1 MKYFPGELA
10 DRLRAEGDGV
20 VEYLKSLTP
29 DQWDRDIYTEDH
41 VWRVRDLLAHFIA
54 AEQGFQQL
62 IQNVVTG
69 GPGASVDFDINEYN
83 KRTVS
88 ELRHNEAD
96 VLLGQYAM
104 VRERTAAMVN
114 ELETKHMDMTGQHPF
129 IGQAPLEDMIRA
141 IYHHNSLHLR
151 DVRKALRSNPGSAMK
166 ANPI

>member
-10 DRLRAEGDGV
+10 DRLRAEGDDV
-20 VEYLKSLTP
+20 VQYLKSLTAE
-29 DQWDRDIYTEDH
+29 QWDRDVYTDGH

-62 IQNVVTG
+62 IQNVAAG
-69 GPGASVDFDINEYN
+69 GPGAGVDFDLNEYN
-83 KRTVS
+83 HRTVS

-104 VRERTAAMVN
+104 VRERTVAMVR
-114 ELETKHMDMTGQHPF
+114 ELEIKHMEMTGQHPA

-151 DVRKALRSNPGSAMK
+151 DVRRALRSNPGGEIK
-166 ANPI
+166 ASPI